1 MKERFRVD
9 QLLSRFGYCSRSEA
23 RFWVRGGRVMAA
35 GEVVKQADQK
45 VVPADVF
52 IDGQPVDHPHGLLVV
67 LNKPAGCVCS
77 TDEREGANVF
87 ALVPPRWQRRN
98 PAITTIGRLD
108 KDTTGVLL
116 LTDQGEL
123 VQRWTSPKHKV
134 PKVYEVTLDKAPAPE
149 LVALFASG
157 SMRLEGEEKP
167 CAPAG
172 LEPGEGVTVRLTLTE
187 GRFHQVKR
195 MFALNGYLVT
205 ALHRSRFGEF
215 TAEGLPPGAWRIASL
230 PGALSVAGLG
240 GTE

>member
-1 MKERFRVD
+1 MKERLRVD
-9 QLLSRFGYCSRSEA
+9 QLLSRYGYCSRSEA
-23 RFWVRGGRVMAA
+23 RFWIRGGRVSAA
-35 GEVVKQADQK
+35 GEIVKQADQK
-45 VVPADVF
+45 VAWADVL
-52 IDGQPVDHPHGLLVV
+52 IDGLPVDYPQGLLVV
-67 LNKPAGCVCS
+67 LHKPAGCVCS

-87 ALVPPRWQRRN
+87 GLVPSRWQQRN
-98 PAITTIGRLD
+98 PAITSIGRLD

-157 SMRLEGEEKP
+157 AMRLEGEEKP

-172 LEPGEGVTVRLTLTE
+172 LEPTEGVKVRLTLTE

-195 MFALNGYLVT
+195 MFAVNGYLVT
-205 ALHRSRFGEF
+205 ALHRSRFGAF
-215 TAEGLPPGAWRIASL
+215 TLEGLAPGEWRTVPVPS
-230 PGALSVAGLG
+230 GLDLRS
-240 GTE
+240 T